1 MDASR
6 HGSSSHR
13 DCLADN
19 DPSTWLSVRFAL
31 FVALWC
37 AALSLPALAA
47 SRVSVQPFGGSETE
61 PLRKQVA
68 SIVGK
73 HGFRVL
79 TSLSTVS
86 GTSQYPGLAKD
97 KNLSAFVVADVVER
111 GNRVSL
117 SFLIWQGIDG
127 SVIGR
132 WEVAGP
138 KKKIARRLAKEFWKR
153 LGPAIAKAIAP
164 PSGILPP
171 APPMRIN
178 AGTPIADS
186 VNPIR
191 GPARP

>member
-1 MDASR
+1 VRYALSVALLA
-6 HGSSSHR
+6 
-13 DCLADN
+13 CLAAF
-19 DPSTWLSVRFAL
+19 SVP
-31 FVALWC
+31 V
-37 AALSLPALAA
+37 LAA
-47 SRVSVQPFGGSETE
+47 PRVAVQPLGGPETE

-79 TSLSTVS
+79 TSLARVS

-97 KNLSAFVVADVVER
+97 KHLSAFVAGDAVEKGKR
-111 GNRVSL
+111 LSL

-127 SVIGR
+127 SVLGR

-138 KKKIARRLAKEFWKR
+138 KNKIARRLTKEFWKR
-153 LGPAIAKAIAP
+153 LGPAIEKAMAP
-164 PSGILPP
+164 PSDVLPP

-186 VNPIR
+186 ANPR
-191 GPARP
+191 

>member
-1 MDASR
+1 
-6 HGSSSHR
+6 
-13 DCLADN
+13 
-19 DPSTWLSVRFAL
+19 VRFAIS
-31 FVALWC
+31 VALLVC
-37 AALSLPALAA
+37 LDAFAVPALAA
-47 SRVSVQPFGGSETE
+47 PRVAVQPFGGPDTE

-79 TSLSTVS
+79 TSLAQVS

-97 KNLSAFVVADVVER
+97 KNLSAFVVGDVVEK
-111 GNRVSL
+111 GKRVSL

-127 SVIGR
+127 SVLGR

-138 KKKIARRLAKEFWKR
+138 KKKIAGRLAKEFWKR
-153 LGPAIAKAIAP
+153 LGPSIEKAMAP
-164 PSGILPP
+164 PSDVLPP

-186 VNPIR
+186 AEPR
-191 GPARP
+191 